1 MQKPY
6 AAFLAYAVA
15 SMVFFATSAGPVR
28 AIELDPG
35 FDPNFILT
43 DGDILDADTMP
54 FDRLVNFLR
63 SKGTLA
69 DLRTVDIDGVPKT
82 AAEIIWRVSRSYRI
96 NPKYLIALIQKEQ
109 SLVEDPE
116 PSQGQ
121 LDWAAGYGVCDA
133 CSKDDPSIQDFKG
146 FANQIE
152 WAAKQ
157 HREKYLM
164 QLLTN
169 GLTIGGR
176 GVGKTVIIDGIAV
189 TPVNNAT
196 AMLYS
201 YTPHIHGNLT
211 LWRIWKRWY
220 TVSYPDGTLVR
231 GEPSG
236 TYFLIRYGEKRPFAS
251 LAVAASRSDVTKA
264 VVVTDS
270 ELAAYPDGPF
280 IKFAPYS
287 LLRDPE
293 GRIFLLTTTNKRQIA
308 NMDAFRKF
316 GFNSEEVES
325 VESADLTAYPDGPKI
340 TVDTTFPQGVLMKLA
355 DAPGVWYV
363 EDGVRAPLIDG
374 IYLKLYFAGRR
385 IRIVTSAELAT
396 YATTSAYLL
405 HDGELVKSASAP
417 TVYVVESGALR
428 PIPSGEVFETVG
440 WKWTNVVTVRDGVL
454 AAHAAGTPFEPQ
466 PTHLDLASRPL

>member
-1 MQKPY
+1 MQKPLT
-6 AAFLAYAVA
+6 FLLACVVV
-15 SMVFFATSAGPVR
+15 SMVFFGVSTRSA
-28 AIELDPG
+28 AALDLDPG

-43 DGDILDADTMP
+43 DGDILDAEAMP
-54 FDRLVNFLR
+54 YDRLVNFLR

-82 AAEIIWRVSRSYRI
+82 AAEIIWRVSRSYRV

-109 SLVEDPE
+109 SLVEDPA
-116 PSQGQ
+116 PSQGR
-121 LDWAAGYGVCDA
+121 LDWAAGYGVCDS

-169 GLTIGGR
+169 GLTIGGQ
-176 GVGKTVIIDGIAV
+176 GAGKTVIIDGLAV

-201 YTPHIHGNLT
+201 YTPHLHGNLT
-211 LWRIWKRWY
+211 LWRIWKRWF
-220 TVSYPDGTLVR
+220 TVAYPDGTVAR

-236 TYFLIRYGEKRPFAS
+236 TYYLIRYGEKRPFAS
-251 LAVAASRSDVTKA
+251 ATVAASRTDVTKA

-270 ELAAYPDGPF
+270 ELTSYPEGPT
-280 IKFAPYS
+280 IKFAPYA
-287 LLRDPE
+287 LLRDPS
-293 GRIFLLTTTNKRQIA
+293 GRIYLLTTANRRHIA
-308 NMDAFRKF
+308 NMEAFRKF
-316 GFNSEEVES
+316 GFNAEEVEE
-325 VESADLTAYPDGPKI
+325 VEAADLIAYPDGPKI
-340 TVDTTFPQGVLMKLA
+340 TVDTTFPQGVLMKTA
-355 DAPGVWYV
+355 DAAGVWYV
-363 EDGVRAPLIDG
+363 EDGIRSPLVDA
-374 IYLKLYFAGRR
+374 IYLKLYFVGRR
-385 IRIVTSAELAT
+385 IRIVTNPELAT

-405 HDGELVKSASAP
+405 HDGELVKVASSP

-428 PIPSGEVFETVG
+428 PIPSGEIFESVG
-440 WKWTNVVTVRDGVL
+440 WKWMNVVTVRDGVL
-454 AAHAAGTPFEPQ
+454 GLHAMGASFEPQ
-466 PTHLDLASRPL
+466 PLHAELAAETL